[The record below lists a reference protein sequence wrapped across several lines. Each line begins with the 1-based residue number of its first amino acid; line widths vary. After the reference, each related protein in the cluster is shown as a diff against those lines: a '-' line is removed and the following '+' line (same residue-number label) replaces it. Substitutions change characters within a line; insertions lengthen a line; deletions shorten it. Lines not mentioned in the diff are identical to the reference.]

1 MDIIWVYDL
10 KLVLQLAI
18 LVEEEE
24 EEKEEDEGEE
34 VEENEVEDEEVEDED
49 VEEAEEEEAEE
60 EGKLENEEQDD
71 EEEKEAEEEEE
82 WEEAEEMCEEKGK
95 LESEEEEEA
104 EEEVVDEDQETEEEV
119 HAEDKGKKGGE
130 EDEAEEAGEEEKPEE
145 EEEAEEVEDPDKV
158 VEEDERG
165 LWRQS
170 KRMWR
175 LRKGRTQMALGALQS
190 ELEPVN
196 KQASRSYSRLKLKSC
211 QRRQR
216 HLEHRSAIIRG
227 IPGFWAKAFVNHPQM
242 SAMISEQDEGILGY
256 LTDLKVEELRFP
268 RECRQILLFFRKNSY
283 FRNEVVVKEYVVSAA
298 GYGPSHSPPIQ
309 WHQDFEREAHSRR
322 HHNSSL
328 NFFNWFSDH
337 SFAGAS
343 RIAEI
348 IMDDLWPNPLQY
360 YVSKKAAGEGTERTT
375 GEEPRAWAPRRV
387 LSGSLGPGLHKGRH

>member
-1 MDIIWVYDL
+1 MESAAGSGEGGAAPPSCTT
-10 KLVLQLAI
+10 LVLEGGREASGPHAQAGAWGEAGPLQTLGAAGMGAEAVVGAEAQQGREQAGPGDE
-18 LVEEEE
+18 LVLVVDIMVAEEGQKEEEAQ
-24 EEKEEDEGEE
+24 EKQEGEE
-34 VEENEVEDEEVEDED
+34 QP
-49 VEEAEEEEAEE
+49 EARR
-60 EGKLENEEQDD
+60 GPSLSPLE
-71 EEEKEAEEEEE
+71 
-82 WEEAEEMCEEKGK
+82 
-95 LESEEEEEA
+95 
-104 EEEVVDEDQETEEEV
+104 
-119 HAEDKGKKGGE
+119 
-130 EDEAEEAGEEEKPEE
+130 
-145 EEEAEEVEDPDKV
+145 
-158 VEEDERG
+158 
-165 LWRQS
+165 
-170 KRMWR
+170 
-175 LRKGRTQMALGALQS
+175 ALGALQS

-227 IPGFWAKAFVNHPQM
+227 IPGFWAKFVNHPQM
-242 SAMISEQDEGILGY
+242 SAMISEVA
-256 LTDLKVEELRFP
+256 K
-268 RECRQILLFFRKNSY
+268 CRHILLFFRKNSY